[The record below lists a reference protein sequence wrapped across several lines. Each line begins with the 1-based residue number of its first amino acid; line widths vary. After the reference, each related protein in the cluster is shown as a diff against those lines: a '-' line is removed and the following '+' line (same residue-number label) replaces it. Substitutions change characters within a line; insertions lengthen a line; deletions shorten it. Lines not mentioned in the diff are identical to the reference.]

1 MDDHQQEESSLF
13 YLDNSDPSSIIIT
26 GEAEENISNVYTSTQ
41 EEDSV
46 VIEGN
51 DEKKAVRRTSSI
63 LFENNKSAF
72 HTSLL
77 RNTSENEDE
86 EPLICLSNL
95 DISKITNKDNDDH
108 QDRSSFHESTILLN
122 SPLKLARSS
131 NDKNSPHPSPLMST
145 SAPKVINDTS
155 RSYLHFSI
163 ASQPNQNISNDENI
177 NEECLLV
184 ESIGIEMAKIICKKD
199 PKESIPLLSIVC
211 NLMNC
216 SKAESIIGR
225 TIGRR
230 EWAKARK
237 HAIFPGAGEPFE
249 MNFWKNHR
257 KRISNEQLI
266 QFMEWLKAANLIQ
279 NLSFGHKVVQYHN
292 GLHVPIESVKRTDS
306 LKNIVNKYYA
316 EFLDVIQQN
325 VDGVE
330 DENNFFDD
338 EASIDSDR
346 SDYEDEQDN
355 KQVDPSNGKH
365 NSYSIISKN
374 YHHILYLVIHF
385 AVSF

>member
-1 MDDHQQEESSLF
+1 M
-13 YLDNSDPSSIIIT
+13 
-26 GEAEENISNVYTSTQ
+26 
-41 EEDSV
+41 
-46 VIEGN
+46 
-51 DEKKAVRRTSSI
+51 
-63 LFENNKSAF
+63 FENNKSAF

-131 NDKNSPHPSPLMST
+131 NDKNSPHHSPLMST

-257 KRISNEQLI
+257 KRISN
-266 QFMEWLKAANLIQ
+266 
-279 NLSFGHKVVQYHN
+279 
-292 GLHVPIESVKRTDS
+292 
-306 LKNIVNKYYA
+306 
-316 EFLDVIQQN
+316 
-325 VDGVE
+325 
-330 DENNFFDD
+330 
-338 EASIDSDR
+338 
-346 SDYEDEQDN
+346 
-355 KQVDPSNGKH
+355 
-365 NSYSIISKN
+365 
-374 YHHILYLVIHF
+374 
-385 AVSF
+385 